1 MWRRVPKGT
10 VDAVLSYCHNT
21 LNDKSLVDL
30 LPYFAEKG
38 VGVISASV
46 TSMGLFTKQ
55 VTCPCTTGLMHKCGS
70 TQEAGS
76 SYESL
81 TGINTPATAQQE
93 QEGVGCSVLHA
104 FRLSCMQGA
113 LDWHPA
119 PKPVLQAAM
128 ERRGEQSGGIQQ
140 IGSSVWNLIDI
151 GAAATMPQEQHGAT
165 ATM

>member
-55 VTCPCTTGLMHKCGS
+55 VTHAGQPSSPC
-70 TQEAGS
+70 
-76 SYESL
+76 
-81 TGINTPATAQQE
+81 ATD
-93 QEGVGCSVLHA
+93 VVH
-104 FRLSCMQGA
+104 
-113 LDWHPA
+113 
-119 PKPVLQAAM
+119 
-128 ERRGEQSGGIQQ
+128 
-140 IGSSVWNLIDI
+140 
-151 GAAATMPQEQHGAT
+151 
-165 ATM
+165 